1 MKLPAPEILAT
12 PAWADVA
19 GALRKARTIDC
30 EENDFAVGV
39 CDADGVV
46 IGAALLRCYKQV
58 SRFTREM
65 RKLGYAAHID
75 PSCEAMQGCDVL
87 YAAPRKPAA
96 RSGLISRAARR
107 PRA

>member
-1 MKLPAPEILAT
+1 MKLPAPEIRAT
-12 PAWADVA
+12 AAWADVA
-19 GALRKARTIDC
+19 GALSKARTIEC

-65 RKLGYAAHID
+65 RKLGYPPHTD
-75 PSCEAMQGCDVL
+75 GSCEAMRGCDVL
-87 YAAPRKPAA
+87 SAAPRKAP
-96 RSGLISRAARR
+96 ARR
-107 PRA
+107 SRPAS

>member
-19 GALRKARTIDC
+19 SALRKARTIDC
-30 EENDFAVGV
+30 EENDFAIGV
-39 CDADGVV
+39 CDADGRV

-65 RKLGYAAHID
+65 QKLGYAAHIED
-75 PSCEAMQGCDVL
+75 CEAMQGCDVL
-87 YAAPRKPAA
+87 YAVPRKA
-96 RSGLISRAARR
+96 AARR
-107 PRA
+107 RAVS